1 MPALGQPQGLP
12 VQAVVCFMNIE
23 LTSEQQEFQ
32 QTVRDFVAREIA
44 PRAEAYDEAEQFP
57 PELIV
62 KIGAAGYLGGN
73 VPAEYGGL
81 GLDAVSYGLLCEE
94 FGRGCASARSLLTV
108 HSMVLLSLLRWGSQE
123 QKAAWM
129 EPLARGAA
137 VAAFALSE
145 PNAGSDA
152 TAIET
157 TAVFHQNEYRLNGR
171 KKWIT
176 FGQTADLF
184 LLFAKVDGKMSAFL
198 VEKESPGL
206 TIVPIQ
212 GMAGCRASMLAE
224 LHLDDCLVPAG
235 NIVARPG
242 FGWPYVGAMA
252 LDHGRYTVACGCVG
266 LAQACLDAS
275 IHYAA
280 QRQQFNTPLADHQL
294 IQRLIT
300 DMAVNTEAAR
310 LLCYK
315 AGYLRQEGDPGAI
328 LATSMAKYF
337 AATTASQ
344 VAANAVQ
351 IHGANGFTRA
361 YPVQRHWRD
370 AKVMEII
377 EGSTQIQ
384 QVMIGK
390 SVIGKG

>member
-1 MPALGQPQGLP
+1 MK
-12 VQAVVCFMNIE
+12 IE
-23 LTSEQQEFQ
+23 LTTAQQEYQ
-32 QTVRDFVAREIA
+32 QAARDFVAREIV
-44 PRAEAYDEAEQFP
+44 PRAEGYDEAEQFP
-57 PELIV
+57 PDLIGR
-62 KIGAAGYLGGN
+62 IATAGYLGGN
-73 VPAEYGGL
+73 APAEYGGL
-81 GLDAVSYGLLCEE
+81 ALDAISFGLLCEE

-108 HSMVLLSLLRWGSQE
+108 HSMVLLSLLRWGSLA
-123 QKAAWM
+123 QKAAWL
-129 EPLARGAA
+129 ERLATGTV

-145 PNAGSDA
+145 PEAGSDA

-157 TAVFHQNEYRLNGR
+157 TAVRHNDAYRLNGR

-176 FGQTADLF
+176 FGQIAGLF
-184 LLFAKVDGKMSAFL
+184 LLFAKVEGQMSAFL
-198 VEKESPGL
+198 VEKDSPGL
-206 TIVPIQ
+206 TIAPIQ
-212 GMAGCRASMLAE
+212 GLAGCRASMLAE
-224 LHLDDCLVPAG
+224 LSLDDCRIPAE
-235 NIVARPG
+235 NIVGRPG

-266 LAQACLDAS
+266 LAQACLEAS
-275 IHYAA
+275 ISYAG
-280 QRQQFNTPLADHQL
+280 QRQQFNVPLADHQL
-294 IQRLIT
+294 IQQMIT
-300 DMAVNTEAAR
+300 NMATHIEAAR

-344 VAANAVQ
+344 AAADAVQ

-370 AKVMEII
+370 AKVMELI

-384 QVMIGK
+384 QVLIAKEIM
-390 SVIGKG
+390 GKGS